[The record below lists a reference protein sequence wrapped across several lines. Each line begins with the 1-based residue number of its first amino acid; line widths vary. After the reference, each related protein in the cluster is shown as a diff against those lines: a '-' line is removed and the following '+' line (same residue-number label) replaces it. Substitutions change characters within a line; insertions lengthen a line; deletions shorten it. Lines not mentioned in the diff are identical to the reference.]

1 MDYIFGQQ
9 RRGEKYGGYLITV
22 TDVRG
27 KIIDYGTSHEW
38 LFENLEK
45 LKRIPVGRHF
55 DKTVARVH
63 PPRPI
68 RNY

>member
-1 MDYIFGQQ
+1 MVHNKSIF
-9 RRGEKYGGYLITV
+9 YGGYLIVV
-22 TDVRG
+22 TDERG

-45 LKRIPVGRHF
+45 LKKIPVGRHF
-55 DKTVARVH
+55 DKTITRVH

-68 RNY
+68 RNF